1 VIGTERRRRVR
12 VGRRPVVALVAVA
25 LAACGGGR
33 QAFEPGPPPPIPDL
47 SGIRVMLLPV
57 RAPAPGQ
64 IDAELAFWL
73 GSQMPTTEWILPEEL
88 QRTLDRAPAW
98 RVQLDGMARRIG
110 DTGGDNLRILDPLYG
125 TLRQLG
131 AITNADYA
139 LVPVRARTGQD
150 SVGTVVRLTMAVV
163 GIRGGRVLWL
173 HTIDGDGAADVA
185 AASASAAER
194 LARMLS
200 PP

>member
-1 VIGTERRRRVR
+1 
-12 VGRRPVVALVAVA
+12 
-25 LAACGGGR
+25 
-33 QAFEPGPPPPIPDL
+33 
-47 SGIRVMLLPV
+47 MLLPV

-73 GSQMPTTEWILPEEL
+73 GERLPTTEWLLPDRL

-98 RVQLDGMARRIG
+98 RVQLDGVARRIT
-110 DTGGDNLRILDPLYG
+110 DTGGENYRILDPLYG

-131 AITNADYA
+131 AVVDADYA
-139 LVPVRARTGQD
+139 LVPVRALVGQD
-150 SVGTVVRLTMAVV
+150 SVGTVIRLTAAVV
-163 GIRGGRVLWL
+163 DIRGGRVLWL
-173 HTIDGDGAADVA
+173 HTVDGDPAGDAA